1 MLHRSRS
8 DTLHYSACGAARL
21 HRTEKILNKDQKE
34 GIKEQVK
41 GWTDTAIGK
50 VTGDEDRKLKG
61 DVEITNGA
69 NRKDYGDQK
78 DNIEKGVEDPG
89 DPTNE

>member
-1 MLHRSRS
+1 MKPSLTP
-8 DTLHYSACGAARL
+8 DTTHIAAPPTHL
-21 HRTEKILNKDQKE
+21 QVTEHKMNHDQKE

-41 GWTDTAIGK
+41 GWTDTAIGT
-50 VTGDEDRKLKG
+50 VTGNEDRKVKG

-89 DPTNE
+89 EPTDQ

>member
-1 MLHRSRS
+1 M
-8 DTLHYSACGAARL
+8 
-21 HRTEKILNKDQKE
+21 NKDQKE

-61 DVEITNGA
+61 EVEITNGA

-78 DNIEKGVEDPG
+78 DNI
-89 DPTNE
+89 

>member
-1 MLHRSRS
+1 M
-8 DTLHYSACGAARL
+8 
-21 HRTEKILNKDQKE
+21 NKDQKE

-41 GWTDTAIGK
+41 GWVDTAVGT
-50 VTGDEDRKLKG
+50 VTGNEDRKLKG

-89 DPTNE
+89 EPTNT

>member
-1 MLHRSRS
+1 M
-8 DTLHYSACGAARL
+8 
-21 HRTEKILNKDQKE
+21 NKDQRE

-41 GWTDTAIGK
+41 GWTDTAIGT
-50 VTGDEDRKLKG
+50 VTGNEDPKVKG

-78 DNIEKGVEDPG
+78 DNIEKGVEDSV
-89 DPTNE
+89 DSTDE